1 VEFAVAESTN
11 RPFEEVCASLRD
23 APASILQ
30 GLGTAELRAD
40 ADRLVSIGPQV
51 AVLRARWR
59 DGSGQNRLN
68 AQIRVVGVNR
78 GAEPVTE
85 LLMIGHGMGGDEDRS
100 AILAWAREVLAT
112 LAERPRQAA

>member
-11 RPFEEVCASLRD
+11 RPFDEVCAALRD
-23 APASILQ
+23 GPASILQ
-30 GLGTAELRAD
+30 GVGTTQLQAD

-59 DGSGQNRLN
+59 DRRGQNRLN
-68 AQIRVVGVNR
+68 TQIRVVGVNR

-85 LLMIGHGMGGDEDRS
+85 LLMLGHGTGGDEDRA
-100 AILAWAREVLAT
+100 AILAWAHEVLAA
-112 LAERPRQAA
+112 LAERPRRAA

>member
-1 VEFAVAESTN
+1 MEFAVAESTN

-23 APASILQ
+23 APASILH
-30 GLGTAELRAD
+30 GLGTTHLHVD
-40 ADRLVSIGPQV
+40 ADRLVSIGPHV

-59 DGSGQNRLN
+59 DGSGQNRLHT
-68 AQIRVVGVNR
+68 QIRVVGVNR

-85 LLMIGHGMGGDEDRS
+85 LLMIGHGMDDEDRS
-100 AILAWAREVLAT
+100 ALVAWAREVLAT